1 MTEAWTRDAQSLTEY
16 HAVQYK
22 PGREYILR
30 MTTGADVWLAI
41 QQFAIDN
48 SIRFAKIHA
57 AFMGGLQPARFLVW
71 APDTSDPSNWHHEEA
86 MEIANLSMILAIG
99 GIIHVRQLDGREEP
113 FPAIH
118 FVIGG
123 AWNVPTIGGHLLPGS
138 IVRGAFEFFV
148 TELKGIDVL
157 YGPAEPSNFPENWY
171 YEVLNE

>member
-113 FPAIH
+113 FPAMSVERSH
-118 FVIGG
+118 HWWTLAPRLDRQGSVRVLCNRAERNRRSVWTCG
-123 AWNVPTIGGHLLPGS
+123 A
-138 IVRGAFEFFV
+138 
-148 TELKGIDVL
+148 K
-157 YGPAEPSNFPENWY
+157 
-171 YEVLNE
+171 

>member
-113 FPAIH
+113 F
-118 FVIGG
+118 
-123 AWNVPTIGGHLLPGS
+123 L
-138 IVRGAFEFFV
+138 
-148 TELKGIDVL
+148 
-157 YGPAEPSNFPENWY
+157 
-171 YEVLNE
+171 

>member
-22 PGREYILR
+22 SGREHILR

-71 APDTSDPSNWHHEEA
+71 APNTNDPSNWHHEEA

-118 FVIGG
+118 FVTGG
-123 AWNVPTIGGHLLPGS
+123 AWNVPTMGGHLLQGS
-138 IVRGAFEFFV
+138 IVKGVFEFFL
-148 TELKGIDVL
+148 TELEGIDVI
-157 YGPAEPSNFPENWY
+157 YGPRFGENFPENWY
-171 YEVLNE
+171 RETET